1 MYPKGGLDRLLSA
14 SHRASRFLLI
24 GFMAAH
30 SLAQSQEGRSAVSP
44 KASPGR
50 VSGHVYRTDTGGPIA
65 KAQISL
71 SPADENTGKN
81 TEPRM
86 VRTGADGAFTFP
98 DIPAGN
104 YHIEAWHNGYSEVSG
119 MRIDRDQDDPGPSN
133 MSISLKPGQTI
144 ENLVLHLYAAGVISG
159 QALDEDQDPVPGLGV
174 FALRIDFVK
183 GGQRQ
188 ILAAARA
195 VTDDLGNYRMA
206 NLSPGSYYVRAGG
219 LMNHPMEQ
227 VGLKEGPSGRVQ
239 YQSTFYPGTPMVTE
253 AQAVHVGPMAEAGD
267 VRFTLPA
274 ERTFTLRG
282 KVLPGTGV
290 EGKRAEEVQCASP
303 ADIGYNFGSGTD
315 SATVE
320 GDGSFKISGLPP
332 GDFTLTATSVNQG
345 VRTDLG
351 YATLHVSDSDV
362 RADVEIGQA
371 AEIHGTVEAPP
382 GVSLRGKR
390 ISLAIFGPGF
400 YLLHRSS
407 ELDPT
412 GRFEIKNIPP
422 GNFTLSLSQ
431 WGADESIYVNKAM
444 CGGRD
449 YAAREFA
456 LTVDSRLDCDITLA
470 RDTGMVHGQVTSSD
484 KPVPGVLVVMIPA
497 AAELRKVPRYTLTSE
512 TNDAGQY
519 KIADVI
525 PGNYLLFA
533 VQKSSDHFYFDRSF
547 ADRNT
552 AAGEEVTINP
562 SAGPTVDLKL
572 SGLN

>member
-1 MYPKGGLDRLLSA
+1 MYPKGGRDRLLSA
-14 SHRASRFLLI
+14 SHWASRFLVI
-24 GFMAAH
+24 GFLAAL
-30 SLAQSQEGRSAVSP
+30 SLAQSKEGRSAISP
-44 KASPGR
+44 KPSPGR
-50 VSGHVYRTDTGGPIA
+50 VSGHVYRTDTGEPIA
-65 KAQISL
+65 KAQVSL
-71 SPADENTGKN
+71 SPSDENTAKGA
-81 TEPRM
+81 EQRI
-86 VRTGADGAFTFP
+86 VRTGADGAFTFA

-104 YHIEAWHNGYSEVSG
+104 YHIEAWHNGYSEFSG
-119 MRIDRDQDDPGPSN
+119 AQVDGDRVEPGRSN
-133 MSISLKPGQTI
+133 MSISLKPDQTI

-159 QALDEDQDPVPGLGV
+159 QALDEDQDPVPGLAV
-174 FALRIDFVK
+174 FALRVSFVE

-188 ILAAARA
+188 IFAAAKA

-239 YQSTFYPGTPMVTE
+239 YQNTFYPGTPLVTE

-267 VRFTLPA
+267 VRFTVPA

-282 KVLPGTGV
+282 KVLRGTGA
-290 EGKRAEEVQCASP
+290 EGIRAEEVRCASP

-315 SATVE
+315 TAAVE

-332 GDFTLTATSVNQG
+332 GDFTLTATSLNQG
-345 VRTDLG
+345 AGTDVG
-351 YATLHVSDSDV
+351 YAVLHVSDSDV

-371 AEIHGTVEAPP
+371 AEIRGTVKAPP
-382 GVSLRGKR
+382 GVSLRGRR
-390 ISLAIFGPGF
+390 ISAAIFGPGF
-400 YLLHRSS
+400 YLLHQSS

-412 GRFEIKNIPP
+412 GRFDIKNIPP
-422 GNFTLSLSQ
+422 GDFTLSLSQ
-431 WGADESIYVNKAM
+431 RGGDESIYLSKAM

-470 RDTGMVHGQVTSSD
+470 RDTGMVHGQVTSTD
-484 KPVPGVLVVMIPA
+484 KPVPGVLVVIIPA
-497 AAELRKVPRYTLTSE
+497 AAEPRKVPRYTLTSV
-512 TNDAGQY
+512 TDDAGQY

-533 VQKSSDHFYFDRSF
+533 VRKSSDHFYFDLGF

-552 AAGEEVTINP
+552 AAGEGVTINP
-562 SAGPTVDLKL
+562 GTVQTVDLKL